1 MRKFSVGLGL
11 VVLLASGC
19 GPEPIYSETFAVER
33 EGGWLASDVKSFNF
47 EVEDTLRQHEFFID
61 LRHDQDYPFSNLYLF
76 VDFEFPNGRVR
87 RDTVLCE
94 LADARGVW
102 QGTGTGPIVDH
113 RIGIQTHTAFPIS
126 GAYEVNIAHAMR
138 RDPLP
143 GIQDVGFRLELT
155 PGQD

>member
-1 MRKFSVGLGL
+1 MRKLWLIGV
-11 VVLLASGC
+11 LASVLATGC
-19 GPEPIYSETFAVER
+19 GPESVYSETHAIET
-33 EGGWLASDVKSFNF
+33 EGGWLASDVKAFNF
-47 EVEDTLRQHEFFID
+47 LVDDTVRQHEFFID

>member
-1 MRKFSVGLGL
+1 MRNLWFVGGL
-11 VVLLASGC
+11 AAFLASGC
-19 GPEPIYSETFAVER
+19 GPESVYSETHAIETD
-33 EGGWLASDVKSFNF
+33 GGWQADDVKSFDF
-47 EVEDTLRQHEFFID
+47 QVEDTIRQHEFFID

-94 LADARGVW
+94 LADSRGVW

-126 GAYEVNIAHAMR
+126 GTYEVNIAHAMR